1 MWGLGLM
8 NYGSHSNLLLP
19 LDSPS
24 RTLASSPLPGAGGHG
39 PLGEDEDMCSLLQEW
54 TQGGSLDDLTA
65 LVTPGDEGLLPP
77 EEAPVGHA
85 AALHSYAAGFS
96 SHGNRGQAAAAAAA
110 AAMAVAAAA
119 AGGVHSGEH
128 QQAVGL
134 LDHVLRQPMASA
146 GTGVLSSTAVALSG
160 SKGGYSGSNGSLLNS
175 SWTSP
180 SKALQAYNSST
191 LDARAIPWGAPGAV
205 GGGSCSSTSHGADPA
220 APHSSGMAAGA
231 GGGAPRSSWLQKGI
245 PLSSSAT
252 CIAAL
257 AEAAAGGL
265 DPLGAP
271 PSLPSQPLSLDLL
284 DQGAWSGAPISP
296 ELLGSDALAL
306 EVFGQMGMLQ
316 AAPVVGNFPNLAASP
331 DPLKALAIALH
342 QEQQAGKQAAAAAAG
357 LPSHALELQWGA
369 EAGGEAG
376 GSTGSNKPGGSSS
389 ASEQQGSPTAHG
401 SSAAAAAGGGKVEGP
416 GAAAAAVVGG
426 SSDKLSSQGATE
438 GRQVARQLPM
448 GDGGVAEGSFGRDA
462 PVGVLS
468 AAAHTLQQLL
478 KEEGRLLDSF
488 PQHSHLQQQQQ
499 VGPGGGDS
507 WVDEWNLYDS
517 APAAATLA

>member
-1 MWGLGLM
+1 
-8 NYGSHSNLLLP
+8 
-19 LDSPS
+19 
-24 RTLASSPLPGAGGHG
+24 
-39 PLGEDEDMCSLLQEW
+39 
-54 TQGGSLDDLTA
+54 
-65 LVTPGDEGLLPP
+65 
-77 EEAPVGHA
+77 VGHA
-85 AALHSYAAGFS
+85 AALHSYAAGLS
-96 SHGNRGQAAAAAAA
+96 AHGSRGATSNAAAAAAAA

-134 LDHVLRQPMASA
+134 LDHVLRQPMASTA
-146 GTGVLSSTAVALSG
+146 GGSTAVALSG
-160 SKGGYSGSNGSLLNS
+160 SRGAFSGSNGSLLNS

-191 LDARAIPWGAPGAV
+191 LDARAIPWGGGGGGA
-205 GGGSCSSTSHGADPA
+205 GGGSSSSTSHGAAEGA
-220 APHSSGMAAGA
+220 APHSSAGA
-231 GGGAPRSSWLQKGI
+231 GGAPRSSWLQKGI

-306 EVFGQMGMLQ
+306 EVFGQMGMLP

-342 QEQQAGKQAAAAAAG
+342 QEQQAGKQAQQAAAAG
-357 LPSHALELQWGA
+357 LPSQALEGQWGA

-401 SSAAAAAGGGKVEGP
+401 SSAAQQAAAAAAAGKVEGP
-416 GAAAAAVVGG
+416 DPTAAAAAVAG
-426 SSDKLSSQGATE
+426 SSGKPATSQGAAE

-448 GDGGVAEGSFGRDA
+448 GEGAGSHSSFGRDA

-468 AAAHTLQQLL
+468 AHTLQQLL
-478 KEEGRLLDSF
+478 KEEVRADQ
-488 PQHSHLQQQQQ
+488 PQHPHQQQQQ
-499 VGPGGGDS
+499 QQQLGVGGGDS